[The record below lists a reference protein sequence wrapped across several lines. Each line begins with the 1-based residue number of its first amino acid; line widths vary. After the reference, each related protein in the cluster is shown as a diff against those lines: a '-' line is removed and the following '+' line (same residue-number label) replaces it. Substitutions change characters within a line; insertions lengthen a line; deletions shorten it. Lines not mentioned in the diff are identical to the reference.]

1 MSSGNLVQVD
11 RLAIEK
17 DAGFPYLQYP
27 FVSLSV
33 PVMAAVPTKVMI

>member
-17 DAGFPYLQYP
+17 DAGFPYLQCL
-27 FVSLSV
+27 FAGLTV
-33 PVMAAVPTKVMI
+33 PVILKVMI